1 MPVQTMLSPSRRREM
16 VAAGLWPDRILL
28 DDFDRVVSSD
38 PQRVA
43 IVQRNPAS
51 GARLELTYGEL
62 ARRVERIALGLV
74 AAGVGA
80 GEVVSL
86 QLPNWWH
93 FGALHLACLR
103 IGAITNPLMPIFR
116 QRELRYMLSFSGAK
130 VMVVPEEFRGFPYAA
145 MMAELQPEL
154 PDLRRVFAIGGKGE
168 ESFESYFLEHPWETE
183 MDAAAIFAE
192 RRLVPDDVVQLL
204 YTSGTTGEPKGVMH
218 TSNTLLAGLPPYIE
232 RVGLSREDVVLMA
245 SPLAHQTGFLYGLMM
260 PLMLGTTSVLQ
271 DVWMADQAVSILA
284 EESCAFTMAS
294 TPFLADLT
302 ASPEVAKHDLSRFRV
317 FLCAG
322 APIPPVLVQEAQ
334 AKLKIRV
341 ISAWGMSENGVVTAT
356 RAGDPPDKVIGT
368 DGCALRGFEVRVV
381 DEAGRVVPPGA
392 EGRLQARGAGN
403 FVGYLKKPE
412 LYGTDSEGWFETGDV
427 ARIDDDGYIRIC
439 GRIKD
444 IIIRGGENIP
454 VVEVESLLYRH
465 PAVQAVAIVAAPD
478 LRLGERAVAYV
489 TVKPGTDITF
499 EDMSA
504 FLAKE
509 KLAKNYFPEKLVKI
523 DEMPR
528 TASGK
533 IQKFR
538 LREMAAALASSSS

>member
-16 VAAGLWPDRILL
+16 LAAGLWPDRLLL

-38 PQRVA
+38 PQRIA
-43 IVQRNPAS
+43 IVQRNPQS

-62 ARRVERIALGLV
+62 AHRVERIALGLV

-80 GEVVSL
+80 GEVVSF
-86 QLPNWWH
+86 QLPNWWQ
-93 FGALHLACLR
+93 FTALHLACLR

-116 QRELRYMLSFSGAK
+116 QRELRYMLSFGDTK
-130 VMVVPEEFRGFPYAA
+130 VMVVPEDFRGFSHAA
-145 MMAELQPEL
+145 MMAELKPEL
-154 PDLRRVFAIGGKGE
+154 PALRHLFVIGGTGE
-168 ESFESYFLEHPWETE
+168 ESFESYFLERAWETE
-183 MDAAAIFAE
+183 MDSAAIFVE
-192 RRLVPDDVVQLL
+192 RRLAPDDVVQLL

-218 TSNTLLAGLPPYIE
+218 TSNTLLAELPAYIE
-232 RVGLSREDVVLMA
+232 RVGLSGDDVVLMA

-260 PLMLGTTSVLQ
+260 PIVLGTRSVLQ
-271 DVWMADQAVSILA
+271 DVWMADQAVRILA
-284 EESCAFTMAS
+284 EENCAFTMAS
-294 TPFLADLT
+294 TPFLADLA
-302 ASPEVAKHDLSRFRV
+302 ASPEVAKHDLGRFRA

-356 RAGDPPDKVIGT
+356 RVGDPPDKVIGT

-381 DEAGRVVPPGA
+381 DDADRVVPAGA

-403 FVGYLKKPE
+403 FVGYLKKPD
-412 LYGTDSEGWFETGDV
+412 LYQTDADGWFETGDV
-427 ARIDDDGYIRIC
+427 ARMDMDGYIRIC

-478 LRLGERAVAYV
+478 PRLGERAVAYV
-489 TVKPGTDITF
+489 TVKPGADITF

-509 KLAKNYFPEKLVKI
+509 KLARSYFPEKLVKI

-538 LREMAAALASSSS
+538 LRQMAALAS